1 MSSTVRV
8 VDRRRD
14 PRVRLESLV
23 RIGGDGRKDRKAI
36 GRDISFG
43 GCSFYVEESVE
54 LPAPERLEI
63 ALTPPRHFVDAI
75 FDSRCRLRG
84 RIARDRPGADG
95 AADHRRCVAVEFD
108 DDLREVVK
116 KIYQQRRV
124 KFLLMFLVV
133 LVGIFALKF
142 TTVHY
147 YWYRPVLNVYSLTV
161 TGYILSRFL
170 LASFYRPP
178 KDVGFEPTVSIVIPV
193 KDDGDIIG
201 QTISRCLASDYPESK
216 IELIVV
222 NDGSTD
228 NTLEEICR
236 AQKRFP
242 YLRVI
247 NFEQNKGKRHA
258 MAAAFQM
265 ASNQILV
272 CIDSDSLV
280 DKYSIHYIVQG
291 FADPSVGAV
300 CGHAYVLDADNSA
313 LTKMQ
318 EVRYYIAFK
327 VMKAAEHVF
336 SVVTCC
342 SGCMSA
348 YRKDYIMGVV
358 DSWLDQKWIN
368 RPATFGDDRS
378 LTNYML
384 RKYRVLYDSRAVVET
399 AVPDTWMK
407 FFRQQLR
414 WKKSWFRE
422 SLIASTFMW
431 YKHPVFA
438 ISFYLGIL
446 LPLISPLI
454 VLSNFVFGPIFSG
467 TMPIYYITG
476 FGLISLL
483 YSSYYALRRPNGKWP
498 YGLLFCIVYMAVLA
512 WQTYYAVLTSHK
524 NHWGTR

>member
-1 MSSTVRV
+1 M
-8 VDRRRD
+8 
-14 PRVRLESLV
+14 PAG
-23 RIGGDGRKDRKAI
+23 RI
-36 GRDISFG
+36 
-43 GCSFYVEESVE
+43 
-54 LPAPERLEI
+54 EI
-63 ALTPPRHFVDAI
+63 ALTPPRHFVDTI
-75 FDSRCRLRG
+75 FDSRCRLKG
-84 RIARDRPGADG
+84 RIAGERKAADG
-95 AADHRRCVAVEFD
+95 GTDHGKCVAVEFD

-116 KIYQQRRV
+116 EIYRYRRV
-124 KFLLMFLVV
+124 TFSLMLLIV
-133 LVGIFALKF
+133 LVCIFALKF
-142 TTVHY
+142 TTVKY

-170 LASFYRPP
+170 LALFYRPP

-193 KDDGDIIG
+193 KDDGEIIG
-201 QTISRCLASDYPESK
+201 QTISRCFESDYPQNKLEV
-216 IELIVV
+216 IVV

-228 NTLEEICR
+228 CTLEEIKK

-242 YLRVI
+242 NLKVI

-258 MAAAFQM
+258 MAAAFKV
-265 ASNQILV
+265 AWNEILV

-280 DKYSIHYIVQG
+280 DKQSVHYVVQG

-313 LTKMQ
+313 LTRMQ

-342 SGCMSA
+342 SGCMAA
-348 YRKDYIMGVV
+348 YRKDYVMDIV
-358 DSWLDQKWIN
+358 DSWLGQRWIN
-368 RPATFGDDRS
+368 QPATFGDDRS

-384 RKYRVLYDSRAVVET
+384 KKYRVLYDSRAVVET
-399 AVPDTWMK
+399 EVPDTWMR

-431 YKHPVFA
+431 YKHPIIA

-454 VLSNFVFGPIFSG
+454 VLSNFVFGPIFAG
-467 TMPIYYITG
+467 TLPMYYVMG
-476 FGLISLL
+476 FGLVSLL
-483 YSSYYALRRPNGKWP
+483 YSSYYAVRRPNSKWF
-498 YGLLFCIVYMAVLA
+498 YGLLFCLVYMGVLA

>member
-1 MSSTVRV
+1 MSPTVGV
-8 VDRRRD
+8 EDRRKH
-14 PRVRLESLV
+14 PRVRFESLV
-23 RIGGDGRKDRKAI
+23 RIGGDGRRSRKAV

-54 LPAPERLEI
+54 LPAVERIEI
-63 ALTPPRHFVDAI
+63 ALTPPRHFVDTI
-75 FDSRCRLRG
+75 FDSHCTVSG
-84 RIARDRPGADG
+84 RIAGERKGSDAETDP
-95 AADHRRCVAVEFD
+95 RRCVAVEFD

-116 KIYQQRRV
+116 EIYRHRRV
-124 KFLLMFLVV
+124 KFLLMLLVV
-133 LVGIFALKF
+133 LLGIFALKF
-142 TTVHY
+142 TTVQY

-170 LASFYRPP
+170 LALFYRPP
-178 KDVGFEPTVSIVIPV
+178 KDIGFEPTVSIVIPV
-193 KDDGDIIG
+193 KDDGEMIG
-201 QTISRCLASDYPESK
+201 RTISRCFESDYPSKK
-216 IELIVV
+216 IEMIVI

-228 NTLEEICR
+228 NTLEEIQD
-236 AQKRFP
+236 AQRRFP
-242 YLRVI
+242 HLKVI
-247 NFEQNKGKRHA
+247 NFEQNQGKRHA
-258 MAAAFQM
+258 MAAAFRV
-265 ASNQILV
+265 ACNEILV

-280 DKYSIHYIVQG
+280 NKESIHYIVQG

-300 CGHAYVLDADNSA
+300 CGHAYVLDAESSA
-313 LTKMQ
+313 LAKMQ

-342 SGCMSA
+342 SGCMAA
-348 YRKDYIMGVV
+348 YRKDYVTDVV
-358 DSWLDQKWIN
+358 ESWLGQRWIN
-368 RPATFGDDRS
+368 QPATFGDDRS

-399 AVPDTWMK
+399 AVPQTWMK

-431 YKHPVFA
+431 YKHPIIA
-438 ISFYLGIL
+438 TSFYLGIL

-454 VLSNFVFGPIFSG
+454 VLSNFVFGPVFRG
-467 TMPIYYITG
+467 TLPMYYIMG

-483 YSSYYALRRPNGKWP
+483 YSSYYAVRRPNRKWP
-498 YGLLFCIVYMAVLA
+498 YGLLFCLVYMAVLA

>member
-1 MSSTVRV
+1 MSPTVGA
-8 VDRRRD
+8 VDRRRH
-14 PRVRLESLV
+14 PRVKFESLV
-23 RIGGDGRKDRKAI
+23 RIAGGGRKNQKAV

-43 GCSFYVEESVE
+43 GCSFYVEESAQ
-54 LPAPERLEI
+54 LPKNEQIEI
-63 ALTPPRHFVDAI
+63 ALIPPRHFVDTI

-84 RIARDRPGADG
+84 RIAGERKEADTATDR
-95 AADHRRCVAVEFD
+95 RKCVAVEFD
-108 DDLREVVK
+108 QDLRRVVK
-116 KIYQQRRV
+116 EIYRRRRV
-124 KFLLMFLVV
+124 KSLVMLLVV
-133 LVGIFALKF
+133 LLGILALKF
-142 TTVHY
+142 TTVQY

-170 LASFYRPP
+170 LALFYRPP
-178 KDVGFEPTVSIVIPV
+178 KDTGFRPTVSFVIPV
-193 KDDGDIIG
+193 KDDEDMIG
-201 QTISRCLASDYPESK
+201 RTIDRCFDVDYPKEK
-216 IELIVV
+216 VELIVI

-228 NTLEEICR
+228 NTLAEIR
-236 AQKRFP
+236 QAQKRFP
-242 YLRVI
+242 DIKVI
-247 NFEQNKGKRHA
+247 DFEQNRGKRHA
-258 MAAAFQM
+258 MAAAFKI
-265 ASNQILV
+265 ASNEILV
-272 CIDSDSLV
+272 CIDSDSLA
-280 DKYSIHYIVQG
+280 DKDSVRYIVQG

-300 CGHAYVLDADNSA
+300 CGHAYVLDAESNA

-342 SGCMSA
+342 SGCMAA
-348 YRKDYIMGVV
+348 YRRDYVMDVV
-358 DSWLDQKWIN
+358 EPWRDQRWIN

-399 AVPDTWMK
+399 AVPETWMR

-422 SLIASTFMW
+422 SLIAGTFMW
-431 YKHPVFA
+431 YKHPIVA
-438 ISFYLGIL
+438 ISFYLGVL

-467 TMPIYYITG
+467 TLPMYYVMG

-483 YSSYYALRRPNGKWP
+483 YCSYYAVRRPNTKWP
-498 YGLLFCIVYMAVLA
+498 YGLLFCLVYMAVLA
-512 WQTYYAVLTSHK
+512 WQTYYAILTSHK